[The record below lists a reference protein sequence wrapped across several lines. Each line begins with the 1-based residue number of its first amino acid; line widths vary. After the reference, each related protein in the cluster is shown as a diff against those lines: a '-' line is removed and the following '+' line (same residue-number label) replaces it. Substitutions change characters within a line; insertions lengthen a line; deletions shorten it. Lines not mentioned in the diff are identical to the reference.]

1 MQSPDRPDG
10 WVTLYYPDCILVLP
24 GSNGPC
30 SRRTCNHHSVCV
42 ESDDFAFCECP
53 DCDEVYAP
61 VCGSDGAQYD
71 SECKMR
77 RAACERETD
86 VAVAEEGICS
96 ECNKIFFTVKSA

>member
-1 MQSPDRPDG
+1 MEARLMHFAFCTFSFPPS
-10 WVTLYYPDCILVLP
+10 

-77 RAACERETD
+77 RAACEREDD

-96 ECNKIFFTVKSA
+96 EYRLLLY